1 MQFSGILNP
10 HVSEDDMYNDLHR
23 TYFFIVLHNVL
34 HLKDFVLYDAFL
46 KFHKF
51 NIFTLLIHQ
60 LTTLI
65 DCNG

>member
-1 MQFSGILNP
+1 
-10 HVSEDDMYNDLHR
+10 MYNDLHR